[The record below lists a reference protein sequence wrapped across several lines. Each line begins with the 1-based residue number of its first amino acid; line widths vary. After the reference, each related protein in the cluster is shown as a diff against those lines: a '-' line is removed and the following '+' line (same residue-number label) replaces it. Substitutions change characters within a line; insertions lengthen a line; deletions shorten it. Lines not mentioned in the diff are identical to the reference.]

1 VKVERAGGVWRW
13 LRGGLSIT
21 ALSATSA
28 LVTSCVSV
36 GEGEGF
42 VQSEQL
48 NAPECWDAKYAL
60 APDFFAAEPF
70 RDTMQIR
77 VQRGSDLKEV
87 SDGVTI
93 LVTSIEGVRA
103 RLGEPIE
110 VGLPQGVSP
119 PGVPVGCDG
128 AACPERLVN
137 LALYLH
143 QSCHNQ
149 NMVLYATEGTI
160 TFEELF
166 SGDPN
171 EDDAA
176 EKLTVARFDVLVGD
190 PRMLA
195 NPDVDPA
202 TVQSRLTGYFRFF
215 FQRGQPAQPFP

>member
-1 VKVERAGGVWRW
+1 MKPPRASGARRW
-13 LRGGLSIT
+13 LGRGLSLLAI
-21 ALSATSA
+21 SASGA

-36 GEGEGF
+36 GEGQGF

-48 NAPECWDAKYAL
+48 NAPECWDAAYDL
-60 APDFFAAEPF
+60 APNFFAAEPF

-128 AACPERLVN
+128 APCPERLVN

-190 PRMLA
+190 PRVLA
-195 NPDVDPA
+195 DPEVDA
-202 TVQSRLTGYFRFF
+202 STAQSRLTGYFRFF

>member
-1 VKVERAGGVWRW
+1 VKVHRARGVRRW
-13 LRGGLSIT
+13 FGVGLSIGV
-21 ALSATSA
+21 LSALGPFVA
-28 LVTSCVSV
+28 SCVSV

-42 VQSEQL
+42 IESEHL
-48 NAPECWDAKYAL
+48 NAPECWDSSYDL

-119 PGVPVGCDG
+119 PGVPVGCNG
-128 AACPERLVN
+128 EPCPERLVN
-137 LALYLH
+137 VALYLH

-190 PRMLA
+190 PRLLA
-195 NPDVDPA
+195 DPEVDPS

>member
-1 VKVERAGGVWRW
+1 MAAQRRGVRWW
-13 LRGGLSIT
+13 LRTAASIAT
-21 ALSATSA
+21 LSATAA
-28 LVTSCVSV
+28 LAASCVSV

-42 VQSEQL
+42 IESERL
-48 NAPECWDAKYAL
+48 NAPECWDSSYDL

-70 RDTMQIR
+70 RDSIQIR

-103 RLGEPIE
+103 RLGEPLE

-128 AACPERLVN
+128 APCPQRLVN

-190 PRMLA
+190 PRVLA
-195 NPDVDPA
+195 NPDIDPA